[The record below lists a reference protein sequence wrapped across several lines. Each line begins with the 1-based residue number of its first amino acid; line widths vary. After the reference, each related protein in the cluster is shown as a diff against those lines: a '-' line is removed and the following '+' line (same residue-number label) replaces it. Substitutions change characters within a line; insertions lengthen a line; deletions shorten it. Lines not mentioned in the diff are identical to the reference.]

1 MKKKISV
8 LAAVLLAIGLTAC
21 GNNESQVSADTTQN
35 IQADSFEKTETAN
48 NFEEAERVLVGRR
61 TPHHGY
67 ICRELWL

>member
-35 IQADSFEKTETAN
+35 IQMQILTGTIRIAAQPRN
-48 NFEEAERVLVGRR
+48 RMIH
-61 TPHHGY
+61 P
-67 ICRELWL
+67 